1 MNKKNKDTIIR
12 LSQNQVKKINQSL
25 DKINKLKIVDRKI
38 TLDDNEE
45 QVGEGIF
52 SILIPT
58 IASLLPSLLSS
69 GKRVSKNRNF

>member
-1 MNKKNKDTIIR
+1 MIE
-12 LSQNQVKKINQSL
+12 
-25 DKINKLKIVDRKI
+25 

-69 GKRVSKNRNF
+69 GKGVSKNRNFF